1 MSSQRRFLQCST
13 CRLSTEVPV
22 DTGVYCY
29 DVSEST
35 SDFLKW
41 GVFLVDS
48 VFLDRTEKFDSDGRL
63 SEADICSDAA
73 TPTSNPRTP
82 CTRVRRSSSE
92 SQIRKD
98 NGVRSRDLDSTRLN
112 RRLSFDLLGS
122 EDRQPTLLS
131 MRSKHAEIGNA
142 LRLPLPSKKPNRRR
156 TSVEDEGRILLLENR
171 RLLNANWK
179 LLGSQV
185 DLPTPEKGARRNDV
199 EAEVREPR
207 RESPA
212 SQVEENRENSQLP
225 RCCAQHA
232 ALEQEACELRK
243 ENSRCCAEYAALEEE
258 ACELR
263 KENSRFLE
271 SNEECRMLRE
281 RTAKLEAETEQLR
294 QEVTTALRLQRE
306 AERLHEDS
314 QQLLEAAQVRVATSE
329 GRCSEVVE
337 QNSKLCEENLRL
349 VEEREASENSAR
361 EHESLESSLEAL
373 RMESC
378 RESEQVGDVEKALVE
393 EQAQRLAAEEK
404 VASMQQQIARLEEEN
419 VRLQIAESK
428 GVALQEENHRLRDKV
443 WRLSEIEKQGE
454 FMEEENKKLQGEI
467 RSLTIRRQKSSQV
480 LSPPAM

>member
-1 MSSQRRFLQCST
+1 M
-13 CRLSTEVPV
+13 
-22 DTGVYCY
+22 G
-29 DVSEST
+29 
-35 SDFLKW
+35 
-41 GVFLVDS
+41 
-48 VFLDRTEKFDSDGRL
+48 
-63 SEADICSDAA
+63 
-73 TPTSNPRTP
+73 
-82 CTRVRRSSSE
+82 
-92 SQIRKD
+92 
-98 NGVRSRDLDSTRLN
+98 
-112 RRLSFDLLGS
+112 
-122 EDRQPTLLS
+122 
-131 MRSKHAEIGNA
+131 
-142 LRLPLPSKKPNRRR
+142 
-156 TSVEDEGRILLLENR
+156 EDEGRILLLENR

-199 EAEVREPR
+199 EAWPAETSTVFGAHPR
-207 RESPA
+207 K
-212 SQVEENRENSQLP
+212 
-225 RCCAQHA
+225 
-232 ALEQEACELRK
+232 ELRQGDCEK
-243 ENSRCCAEYAALEEE
+243 EALEEE

-314 QQLLEAAQVRVATSE
+314 QQLLEAAQVRVAASE

-404 VASMQQQIARLEEEN
+404 VHLATSENKSTRCAVVRGRRNERQPVLDRCWICSRNSDLSEVASMQQQIARLEEEN